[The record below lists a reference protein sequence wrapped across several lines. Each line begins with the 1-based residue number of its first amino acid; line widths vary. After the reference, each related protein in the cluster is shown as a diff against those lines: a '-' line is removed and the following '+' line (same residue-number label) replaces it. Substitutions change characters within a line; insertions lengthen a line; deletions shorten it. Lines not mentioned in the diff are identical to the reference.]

1 MRQWGI
7 YVPDEMDDAVR
18 RLADER
24 GATLSNFVRMI
35 VADYLAEHGEKVES
49 KVKWGGNRRD
59 RKNNKRSVDS

>member
-24 GATLSNFVRMI
+24 GATLSNFVRLI
-35 VADYLAEHGEKVES
+35 VADYLAEHGEKVET
-49 KVKWGGNRRD
+49 KVQWGGKRRD
-59 RKNNKRSVDS
+59 QKDNKRADS

>member
-24 GATLSNFVRMI
+24 GAPLSNFVRMI
-35 VADYLAEHGEKVES
+35 VAEYLAEHGVKIES

-59 RKNNKRSVDS
+59 KSDDKQGKA